1 MKKLLFIV
9 SLLTLSFV
17 LSIILKYDSE
27 IIIYT
32 NNYEI
37 FTNTKFIFFILSCLT
52 KILFLIISI
61 YYILVNTSA
70 SKIMR
75 KVKKEQHKYD
85 LYLDNIYNAI
95 TCSIL
100 GDLNKADKYLIK
112 ASKIVNNKLTNTVR
126 SQIFLQENIDLKTIK
141 NGELINDNIN
151 LSKSICEN
159 NVKNMEK
166 YANKILNNQKN
177 NTHCLNILYKIH
189 KDNCNWEECLKLLKN
204 IKNQFSKNNYNREL
218 TLIYGNL
225 AEKYFI
231 DKKYNDSFLY
241 SLKLFNINKTLYK
254 NNNILIQ
261 SLHKL
266 NNKKLYNY
274 IEKIWKYTPNK
285 DAGLI
290 YIDTQKHKIKA
301 SKKLY
306 TINKN
311 DIKSIVFYCN
321 TLIKE
326 NATTLID
333 NKIIQELGKYNYKE
347 VYEILL
353 KIEEKE
359 KANSLLINSLKEKIL
374 NTKSLY

>member
-1 MKKLLFIV
+1 
-9 SLLTLSFV
+9 
-17 LSIILKYDSE
+17 
-27 IIIYT
+27 
-32 NNYEI
+32 
-37 FTNTKFIFFILSCLT
+37 
-52 KILFLIISI
+52 
-61 YYILVNTSA
+61 
-70 SKIMR
+70 MR

-231 DKKYNDSFLY
+231 DKKYNDSLLY